1 MRKGYKCNTH
11 KKDMPTADEQ
21 IEEIL
26 ESVQSLNEALES
38 ASVDEMIDDICRRS
52 EQLTSVLEEYYINP

>member
-1 MRKGYKCNTH
+1 
-11 KKDMPTADEQ
+11 MPTADEQ